1 MTARIRAEKS
11 RAGFSFRTEG
21 ERERITIQQTMK
33 LFSVFEQWKFLYI
46 FVLFYREIMT
56 F

>member
-21 ERERITIQQTMK
+21 ERERSVLLAFNTIQQTLK
-33 LFSVFEQWKFLYI
+33 SV
-46 FVLFYREIMT
+46 
-56 F
+56 